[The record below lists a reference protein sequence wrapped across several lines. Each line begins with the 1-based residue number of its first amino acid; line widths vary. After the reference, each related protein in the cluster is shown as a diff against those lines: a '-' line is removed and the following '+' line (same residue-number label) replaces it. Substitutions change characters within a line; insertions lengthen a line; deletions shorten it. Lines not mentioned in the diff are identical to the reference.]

1 MLKKTKNN
9 LYLFTASGT
18 RTVEVDSRTKSK
30 FNEGST
36 LKMYC
41 IDRSYGFDKVHFTKD
56 GKRLLPGDDPLG
68 DDPRVNITHE
78 QKAEEEDRAV
88 LSVKNL
94 TLNDSG
100 NYRCVME
107 LDPSE
112 FGSINIT
119 VKSK

>member
-1 MLKKTKNN
+1 M
-9 LYLFTASGT
+9 
-18 RTVEVDSRTKSK
+18 DSRTKSD

-41 IDRSYGFDKVHFTKD
+41 IDHSYGFETIHFIKD
-56 GKRLLPGDDPLG
+56 GKQLSPGV
-68 DDPRVNITHE
+68 DPRVNITHE
-78 QKAEEEDRAV
+78 QKAGEADRLV

-100 NYRCVME
+100 NYQCVME
-107 LDPSE
+107 LDPRE